1 MLKIELSFDTKQIQ
15 LTDEIISKVCV
26 ETINEIKKMIQKG
39 KNNENST
46 FERKKNNEIPDFNDT
61 GRLINAISFKVKDGE
76 FEIFIDDENRK
87 QVAYYLS
94 QRNPTWNILSGGDYI
109 EKYITQKI
117 QQEIDKIIDSI

>member
-1 MLKIELSFDTKQIQ
+1 MLKIELNIKEIQ
-15 LTDEIISKVCV
+15 LTDEIISKVCID
-26 ETINEIKKMIQKG
+26 TINEIKKMIQKG
-39 KNNENST
+39 KNNENET
-46 FERKKNNEIPDFNDT
+46 FERKKNNEIPSFKDT
-61 GRLINAISFKVKDGE
+61 GRLINAISFKVKDGN

-94 QRNPTWNILSGGDYI
+94 QKNPTWNILNGGDYI

>member
-1 MLKIELSFDTKQIQ
+1 MLKIELNIKEIQ

-26 ETINEIKKMIQKG
+26 DTINEIKKMIQKG
-39 KNNENST
+39 KNNENAT

-61 GRLINAISFKVKDGE
+61 GRLINAISFKVKDGQ

-94 QRNPTWNILSGGDYI
+94 QKNPTWNILSGGDYI
-109 EKYITQKI
+109 ENYITQKI
-117 QQEIDKIIDSI
+117 QMEIDKIIESI